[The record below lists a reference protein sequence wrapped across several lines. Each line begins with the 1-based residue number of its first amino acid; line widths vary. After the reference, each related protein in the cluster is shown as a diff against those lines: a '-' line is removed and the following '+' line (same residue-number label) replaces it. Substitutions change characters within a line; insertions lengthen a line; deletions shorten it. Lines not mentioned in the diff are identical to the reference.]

1 MNLSAVL
8 GDPFQPLAQ
17 NQLDP
22 LLSHMFFQEHCHIA
36 VKGRHNLI
44 GQLNKCTVDAP
55 LNQVLCKF
63 DADEAAADHHR
74 LAG

>member
-1 MNLSAVL
+1 MDLPAL
-8 GDPFQPLAQ
+8 PGDPFQPLAQ

-22 LLSHMFFQEHCHIA
+22 LLSHMFFQKHRHIA

-44 GQLNKCTVDAP
+44 GQFNKCAVDAP
-55 LNQVLCKF
+55 LNQVLGKF
-63 DADEAAADHHR
+63 DTDEAAADHHR